1 MKDRTTGRAR
11 GFGFVVFGD
20 PSVADRVIQ
29 EKHTIDGRAVSI
41 LTLPNPFFFNQ
52 S

>member
-1 MKDRTTGRAR
+1 MKDKTIGRAR

-29 EKHTIDGRAVSI
+29 EKHTIDEEPRSSG
-41 LTLPNPFFFNQ
+41 
-52 S
+52 